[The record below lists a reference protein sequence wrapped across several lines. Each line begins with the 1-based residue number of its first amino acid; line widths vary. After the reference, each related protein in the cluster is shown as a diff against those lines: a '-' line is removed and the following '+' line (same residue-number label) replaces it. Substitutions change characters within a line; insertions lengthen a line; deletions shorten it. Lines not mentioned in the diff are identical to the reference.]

1 MKRLQAFDRI
11 LPYRL
16 LLVVPSGCATRWGAA
31 LADSQ
36 EVANLDFNELKSR
49 FETWYGRIDDLNE
62 LCQHASSAASLLTS
76 YRNIM
81 HTLQVVAIL
90 FGSAVSLGF

>member
-1 MKRLQAFDRI
+1 MISFYHHL
-11 LPYRL
+11 L

-36 EVANLDFNELKSR
+36 EVADLDLISELKSR